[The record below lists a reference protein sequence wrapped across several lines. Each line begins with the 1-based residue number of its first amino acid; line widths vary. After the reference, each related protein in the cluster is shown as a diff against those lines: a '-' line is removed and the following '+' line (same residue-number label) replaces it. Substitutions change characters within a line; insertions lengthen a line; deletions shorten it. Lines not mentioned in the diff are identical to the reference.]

1 MKNYLLVLGILA
13 LLFVVS
19 CNSEV
24 FPVEESVINSE
35 FDSKLA
41 QAIYEEQIKSEKVYE
56 LLIGSSTRT
65 TDEKGCNILEYLLS
79 CPVSVVDSLYAEYS
93 R

>member
-1 MKNYLLVLGILA
+1 M
-13 LLFVVS
+13 S
-19 CNSEV
+19 S
-24 FPVEESVINSE
+24 
-35 FDSKLA
+35 DSKLA

-56 LLIGSSTRT
+56 LLVGSSTRT